1 MVYRTL
7 GTSWSVYLTP
17 AGTTLRP
24 LEVKAQCQWTV
35 TCTIYLG
42 LPLQHCVMHICEVN
56 VSRNHL
62 AAASSNVLH
71 ADADADA
78 DADAGKPLYYFH
90 NGLSISRIPLN
101 YGKHQDSRTA
111 MVYRTLGALWLVY
124 LTSAVTTLRP
134 LEVKAQCQWTV
145 TCTIYLGLPHN
156 TVRCTSRRST

>member
-1 MVYRTL
+1 M

-62 AAASSNVLH
+62 AAVSSNVLH
-71 ADADADA
+71 ADADADANADADADA
-78 DADAGKPLYYFH
+78 DADAGKPLCYFH
-90 NGLSISRIPLN
+90 NGLSIYSHTAQLWKASRFSHCNGVPHIGSL
-101 YGKHQDSRTA
+101 
-111 MVYRTLGALWLVY
+111 MVSVSDICW
-124 LTSAVTTLRP
+124 
-134 LEVKAQCQWTV
+134 
-145 TCTIYLGLPHN
+145 HN
-156 TVRCTSRRST
+156 AETSRSRHSVSGLLHAQYT

>member
-62 AAASSNVLH
+62 AAAGSNVLH
-71 ADADADA
+71 A
-78 DADAGKPLYYFH
+78 GETTVLQWCIEHWLLPQWCVHL
-90 NGLSISRIPLN
+90 IPA
-101 YGKHQDSRTA
+101 RTP
-111 MVYRTLGALWLVY
+111 
-124 LTSAVTTLRP
+124 LRP
-134 LEVKAQCQWTV
+134 LRSKHSVSRV
-145 TCTIYLGLPHN
+145 LSVHN
-156 TVRCTSRRST
+156 T